1 MAKKTETQEVIEKIY
16 EYTLEEIMGDRFG
29 RYSKYIIQDRAI
41 PDVRD
46 GLKPVQRRI
55 LYGMYRGHHT
65 YDKPYVKSARSVGD
79 IMGKY
84 HPHGDSSIYDAMVR
98 MSQWW
103 KQSTPYIDMHGNNGS
118 MDGDSPAAMRYTEAR
133 LSKISNELLEDI
145 DKETIVWAP
154 NFDDSEIEPTVLPA
168 RFPNL
173 IVNGATGIS
182 AGYATNIPPHNL
194 GEIIDATIKRIDS
207 PNCYLDTI
215 MEIVKGPDFPTGGIV
230 EGISGIR
237 SAYETGRGKII
248 IKAKTSFEEEKGK
261 VILAISEIP
270 FEVNKALLVRK
281 IDEIRI
287 DKKIDGILEVRDESD
302 KDGLRIA
309 VDIKKDANRE
319 LILNYLLKNTDLQVS
334 YNFNMIVID
343 HRRPRQL
350 GLLAI
355 LDSYIEFKKEVI
367 IKRTNYDLSMAKARL
382 HIVEGLIKCLSILD
396 EVIRVI
402 RASKNKIDAKENL
415 VKEFDFTKEQ
425 AEAIVML
432 QLYKLTNTD
441 VTELEKELASLTVTV
456 TGLEEILASEDKLKI
471 VMKEELRRVKKEY
484 AVNRKTEI
492 KDEITE
498 IKIDTT
504 VMIPKEDVLVM
515 VTKDGYIKR
524 TSWRSYQASQE
535 EATLKDND
543 YILGLYELN
552 TLDTLLLFTNLG
564 NYLYVPVHTIYDMKW
579 KEMGKHIS
587 NLIKLE
593 ENEEVISVIPVTDFN
608 TNKDITIATKN
619 GMIKRSLMKDFQVS
633 RYSKP
638 IQCMKLKDDDKVI
651 DAYVNY
657 HNDIFVATSGNYGL
671 WFDKSEIPVVG
682 IKASGVKAIKLKD
695 DVVVSS
701 FNFNP
706 DNQELFLLVTDKGT
720 GKRVKIQEFEKSARA
735 HRGLL
740 LLREVKTNPYHTVKV
755 FITTSKEH
763 IGIKTPDINLLKAS
777 EFPIMDRYS
786 TGSTISKHTIYD
798 SYKVAELLTKDN
810 LENNSTNENDDTN
823 IDSSDSSISI
833 SDSTNIENSIQE
845 ISDASDI
852 TEKILMDTKEEVVK
866 EEKKEKPKKETSKVS
881 LQEIDDRLMTIDDFL
896 GDF

>member
-261 VILAISEIP
+261 AILAISEIP

-402 RASKNKIDAKENL
+402 RASKNKVDAKENL

-657 HNDIFVATSGNYGL
+657 YDDIFVATSGNYGL

-720 GKRVKIQEFEKSARA
+720 GKRVKIQEFEKSSRA

-810 LENNSTNENDDTN
+810 LESNSTNGNDDTN

-833 SDSTNIENSIQE
+833 SDSTNIESSIQE

-866 EEKKEKPKKETSKVS
+866 EEKKEKTKKETSKVS

>member
-261 VILAISEIP
+261 AILAISEIP

-593 ENEEVISVIPVTDFN
+593 ENEEIISVIPVTDFN

-657 HNDIFVATSGNYGL
+657 HDDIFVATSGNYGL

-786 TGSTISKHTIYD
+786 TGSTISKHAIYD

-810 LENNSTNENDDTN
+810 LESNSTNGNDDTN
-823 IDSSDSSISI
+823 IDSNDSSISI
-833 SDSTNIENSIQE
+833 SDSTNIESSIQE

>member
-1 MAKKTETQEVIEKIY
+1 MAKKAETKEIIEKIY
-16 EYTLEEIMGDRFG
+16 NYTLEEIMGDRFG
-29 RYSKYIIQDRAI
+29 KYSKYIIQDRAI

-55 LYGMYRGHHT
+55 LYGMYRGRHT

-145 DKETIVWAP
+145 DKETIIWAP

-215 MEIVKGPDFPTGGIV
+215 MDIVKGPDFPTGGIV
-230 EGISGIR
+230 EGIDGIR

-248 IKAKTSFEEEKGK
+248 VKSRCSFEEDKNK
-261 VILAISEIP
+261 TVLAISEIP

-302 KDGLRIA
+302 RDGLRIA
-309 VDIKKDANRE
+309 IDIKKDANRE

-343 HRRPRQL
+343 HRRPKQL

-367 IKRTNYDLSMAKARL
+367 TKRTEYDLNTAQARL

-402 RASKNKIDAKENL
+402 RASKNKSDAKDNL
-415 VKEFDFTKEQ
+415 VKEFDFTPLQ

-441 VTELEKELASLTVTV
+441 VTELEAELESLRKIVSE
-456 TGLEEILASEDKLKI
+456 LESILSSDDKLKA
-471 VMKEELRRVKKEY
+471 VMKDELRRVKKEY
-484 AVNRKTEI
+484 AVERRTDI
-492 KDEITE
+492 KDEITD

-524 TSWRSYQASQE
+524 TSWRSYQASTD
-535 EATLKDND
+535 EAMLKDND

-552 TLDTLLLFTNLG
+552 TLDTVLLFTNLG
-564 NYLYVPVHTIYDMKW
+564 NYLYVPVHTIFDIKW
-579 KEMGKHIS
+579 KDIGKHIS

-593 ENEEVISVIPVTDFN
+593 EMEEIVSVIPVCNFDD
-608 TNKDITIATKN
+608 KLDIAIATKN
-619 GMIKRSLMKDFQVS
+619 GMIKRTPLKEFQVS

-638 IQCMKLKDDDKVI
+638 IQCMKLKDDDSVI
-651 DAYVNY
+651 NAFITLN
-657 HNDIFVATSGNYGL
+657 NDIFIATNSNYGL
-671 WFDKSEIPVVG
+671 WFDKEEIPVVG
-682 IKASGVKAIKLKD
+682 VKASGVKAIKLKD
-695 DVVVSS
+695 DVVVSAC
-701 FNFNP
+701 NFDSNK
-706 DNQELFLLVTDKGT
+706 DEYLLVITDKGT
-720 GKRVKIQEFEKSARA
+720 GKRVKITEFEKSLRA

-740 LLREVKTNPYHTVKV
+740 LLREVKTNPYHTVRT
-755 FITTSKEH
+755 FLTTGRDH
-763 IGIKTPDINLLKAS
+763 VGIKTPDINLLKTS

-786 TGSTISKHTIYD
+786 TGSTISKHNVID
-798 SYKVAELLTKDN
+798 AFKVVELLTKNNLTNTDDN
-810 LENNSTNENDDTN
+810 NNDNSDELFDNDNEN
-823 IDSSDSSISI
+823 IST
-833 SDSTNIENSIQE
+833 DHIEKDEVVE
-845 ISDASDI
+845 ITS
-852 TEKILMDTKEEVVK
+852 KILTDTL
-866 EEKKEKPKKETSKVS
+866 EEKKEEKPLKKEGKQSTTNKVS
-881 LQEIDDRLMTIDDFL
+881 LKEIDDRLMTIDDFL

>member
-261 VILAISEIP
+261 AILAISEIP

-402 RASKNKIDAKENL
+402 RASKNKVDAKENL
-415 VKEFDFTKEQ
+415 IKEFDFTKEQ

-657 HNDIFVATSGNYGL
+657 YDDIFVATSGNYGL

-810 LENNSTNENDDTN
+810 LESNSTNGNDDTN
-823 IDSSDSSISI
+823 IDS
-833 SDSTNIENSIQE
+833 SIQE

-866 EEKKEKPKKETSKVS
+866 EEKKEKTKKETSKVS

>member
-261 VILAISEIP
+261 AILAISEIP

-402 RASKNKIDAKENL
+402 RASKNKVDAKENL

-593 ENEEVISVIPVTDFN
+593 ENEEIISVIPVTDFN

-657 HNDIFVATSGNYGL
+657 HDDIFVATSGNYGL

-786 TGSTISKHTIYD
+786 TGSTISKHAIYD

-810 LENNSTNENDDTN
+810 LESNSTNGNDDTN
-823 IDSSDSSISI
+823 IDS
-833 SDSTNIENSIQE
+833 SIQE